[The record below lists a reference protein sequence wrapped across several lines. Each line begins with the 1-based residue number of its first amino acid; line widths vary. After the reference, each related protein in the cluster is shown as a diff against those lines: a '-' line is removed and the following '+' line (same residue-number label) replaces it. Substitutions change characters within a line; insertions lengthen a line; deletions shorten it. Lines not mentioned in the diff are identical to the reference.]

1 MSDHIHQASER
12 NGGRGA
18 VDVVVVG
25 AGVIGLSCAWRM
37 AQRGLR
43 VRVLER
49 AAPGS
54 GATGVAAGMIA
65 PVGEAIW
72 GEEATHELALASGEL
87 WPRFATELE
96 DASGRPLGYR
106 RCGALHLA
114 LDRDEAEELRRRHGL
129 HRELGLAAEWLL
141 PRDCRRLEPGL
152 ATAAGPGVH
161 AADEAEVDPRRLIAA
176 LKAAAAATGV
186 ELVAGAE
193 VVEGIF
199 ERERL
204 AGVRTREGR
213 NHRAGA
219 VVLAAGCWSAVPW
232 LPEAARPPV
241 RPVKGQILTL
251 GGRSRERVCER
262 IVLTQWVYLV
272 PREDGRVVVGATVEE
287 RGFDTSVTAGGVH
300 ELLREAYR
308 VLPEIAELEL
318 RDASAGLRP
327 GTPDNL
333 PLIGEG
339 GLEGLVLATGHWRHG
354 IMLAPVTADAVAALV
369 AGEDPPVSLD
379 SVAPMRFESRVEVS
393 SA

>member
-1 MSDHIHQASER
+1 M
-12 NGGRGA
+12 
-18 VDVVVVG
+18 
-25 AGVIGLSCAWRM
+25 
-37 AQRGLR
+37 
-43 VRVLER
+43 LER
-49 AAPGS
+49 ATPGS

-72 GEEATHELALASGEL
+72 GEEATHTLALASGEL

-129 HRELGLAAEWLL
+129 HRELDLAAEWLL

-176 LKAAAAATGV
+176 LKAAAAAAGV

-193 VVEGIF
+193 VVGRGDLRARAARRRSYSGRVAITVPG
-199 ERERL
+199 RL
-204 AGVRTREGR
+204 CSPP
-213 NHRAGA
+213 
-219 VVLAAGCWSAVPW
+219 AAGWRCRGCRRRRGRRCGRWAV
-232 LPEAARPPV
+232 
-241 RPVKGQILTL
+241 LTL
-251 GGRSRERVCER
+251 GGPSRERVCER

-287 RGFDTSVTAGGVH
+287 RGFDTRVTAGGVH

-339 GLEGLVLATGHWRHG
+339 GVEGLVLATGHWRHG

-369 AGEDPPVSLD
+369 AGEDPPLSLD
-379 SVAPMRFESRVEVS
+379 AVAPMRFEARVEVS